1 MDQDPLLNGH
11 VIRAL
16 SAAMEPS
23 LKETEYGFNDK
34 LKNYG
39 EMYRNTLISEA
50 VLMSEAEFADL
61 KFSFKT

>member
-1 MDQDPLLNGH
+1 MDEDPMLNGH

-16 SAAMEPS
+16 SDAMEPS
-23 LKETEYGFNDK
+23 LKGAQYGFNDK

-50 VLMSEAEFADL
+50 VLMSEAEFANL